1 MLGRMND
8 PQRGHDPAGDFAEI
22 WDAERASS
30 RHLRLVTAGLLLL
43 LVTLS
48 TGWCRSASRT
58 LQPVFVRVDEIGR
71 AEALD
76 YEALTWQN
84 DPLHPS
90 TKYFLRQFVAD
101 HYARR
106 FATVAERWPRSLAFL
121 ERTLAAAAADAQQ
134 QEIAEFASG
143 LIREE
148 RAVENVSLRVLARPE
163 EPHEATADFRPGAP
177 RPGRAGA
184 GPRALD
190 GEHAVRLPGD
200 RPARADGQPDRADDH
215 LLRLRPGGL
224 VGGLG
229 RWSPGRWRPG

>member
-90 TKYFLRQFVAD
+90 TKYFLRQFVSD

-121 ERTLAAAAADAQQ
+121 GRTLAAAAADAQQ

-163 EPHEATADFRPGAP
+163 EPHEATADFD
-177 RPGRAGA
+177 
-184 GPRALD
+184 L
-190 GEHAVRLPGD
+190 VRLGPD
-200 RPARADGQPDRADDH
+200 ARE
-215 LLRLRPGGL
+215 
-224 VGGLG
+224 LG
-229 RWSPGRWRPG
+229 RERWTANMQFGFREIDPHELTANPIGLTITYYASDRVVSSGD

>member
-163 EPHEATADFRPGAP
+163 EPHEATADFD
-177 RPGRAGA
+177 
-184 GPRALD
+184 L
-190 GEHAVRLPGD
+190 VRLD
-200 RPARADGQPDRADDH
+200 QAARE
-215 LLRLRPGGL
+215 
-224 VGGLG
+224 LG
-229 RWSPGRWRPG
+229 RERWTANMQFAFREIDPHELTANPIGLTITYYAADRVVSSGE